1 MQDRVG
7 SIDLANGAIRYVGY
21 NAYKVVLRGVW
32 LKLEDEPLQIETPL
46 TAGNLLTAQTATKIW
61 LAGDAPVDPMVDEA
75 FAKLS
80 EPSYRVGDILTT
92 VRVLTTPWHLCDG
105 STFSQTTYP
114 DLYTVLGG
122 TTLPNISYSDDTGTY
137 IRMANA

>member
-61 LAGDAPVDPMVDEA
+61 LAGDAPVDPMIDEA
-75 FAKLS
+75 LAKLS

-92 VRVLTTPWHLCDG
+92 VRVLSAPWHACDG
-105 STFSQTTYP
+105 STFSRTAYP
-114 DLYTVLGG
+114 ALYAVLGG
-122 TTLPNISYSDDTGTY
+122 TTLPSISYSSDTTTY
-137 IRMANA
+137 IKMADD